1 MIHTIL
7 THPGGAH
14 KDELLACC
22 LMVALHGVP
31 IVRREPVP
39 EDLDDIGMC
48 VIDVGGEHDPSRMN
62 FDHHQFPREHPPTCS
77 LSLLL
82 QHLGLYED
90 AKVFCEWLEPAEW
103 FDCRGPMRTAEFL
116 GVQRRVVAQMT
127 SPIDVT
133 MLRRFRQSE
142 RVEPGTP
149 LYEMMR
155 YVGEDM
161 LGYLQ
166 SVRESIRSVEAQV
179 QTWEIEKDG
188 ETFFAIV
195 LPRGET
201 CPEEPSGA
209 VARYI
214 QATGQSDVIAAMVY
228 PDRRGDGYG
237 IARYNDHPQ
246 LDFTRVGEQQ
256 DVHFIHSSGF
266 LLKTTATEGGRLKE
280 LLALGWS
287 TREAP
292 LLG

>member
-39 EDLDDIGMC
+39 EDLDDIGTC
-48 VIDVGGEHDPSRMN
+48 VIDVGGEHAPARMN

-82 QHLGLYED
+82 QYLGLYED

-116 GVQRRVVAQMT
+116 GVERRVVAQMT

-142 RVEPGTP
+142 RIEPGTH

-166 SVRESIRSVEAQV
+166 SVRESIRGVEAQV
-179 QTWEIEKDG
+179 QTWEIQRDG
-188 ETFFAIV
+188 EVFFAIV
-195 LPRGET
+195 LPRGEV
-201 CPEEPSGA
+201 CPDEPSGA

-214 QATGQSDVIAAMVY
+214 QATGQSDTIAAMVY
-228 PDRRGDGYG
+228 PDRRGEGYG

-246 LDFTRVGEQQ
+246 LDFTRVGEQP

-266 LLKTTATEGGRLKE
+266 LLKTTATEERRLKE
-280 LLALGWS
+280 LLSLGWS
-287 TREAP
+287 TRVVRS
-292 LLG
+292 